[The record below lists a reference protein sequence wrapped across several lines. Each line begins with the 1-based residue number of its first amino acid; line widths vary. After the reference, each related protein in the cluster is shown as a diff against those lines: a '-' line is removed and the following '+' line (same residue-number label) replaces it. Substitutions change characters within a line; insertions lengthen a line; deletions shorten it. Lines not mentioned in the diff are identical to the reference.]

1 MNRLV
6 MTALATLACTLLLG
20 AEQTPHT
27 RRSYTAEGSCVASKT
42 GATNRMRS
50 ATSDNDDIRFSLS
63 GRTHFIMRQVSP
75 PEGAIDF
82 RILGSSGRPAIL
94 SLIAADDNKY
104 ADYTYNGADADLD
117 VSQGGLNLRPLDGD
131 GAVNVWSMAGNTR
144 LRVGSRNFRDALD
157 FWHSGSNAYIRS
169 TTGNVIV
176 QSPFET
182 RSANILGGDT
192 FIDGILRTPPVTPS
206 SSSKCETGQIV
217 WDADYIYVC
226 AAPNVWKR
234 SQLSTY

>member
-1 MNRLV
+1 M
-6 MTALATLACTLLLG
+6 
-20 AEQTPHT
+20 
-27 RRSYTAEGSCVASKT
+27 
-42 GATNRMRS
+42 
-50 ATSDNDDIRFSLS
+50 
-63 GRTHFIMRQVSP
+63 
-75 PEGAIDF
+75 
-82 RILGSSGRPAIL
+82 
-94 SLIAADDNKY
+94 
-104 ADYTYNGADADLD
+104 
-117 VSQGGLNLRPLDGD
+117 
-131 GAVNVWSMAGNTR
+131 
-144 LRVGSRNFRDALD
+144 SR
-157 FWHSGSNAYIRS
+157 IRS

-192 FIDGILRTPPVTPS
+192 FIDGILRTPSVTPS